1 MNRATEEAEE
11 FREVSAT
18 KNDAHN
24 CPVSVVFNNPLT
36 IPLGSFVHIVSLR
49 RTSSQQ
55 AYSGS
60 EGRFPRTKVNPNWF
74 TRTVPL
80 NQKA

>member
-36 IPLGSFVHIVSLR
+36 IPLGSFVHTVSLK
-49 RTSSQQ
+49 RTSSQ
-55 AYSGS
+55 
-60 EGRFPRTKVNPNWF
+60 
-74 TRTVPL
+74 
-80 NQKA
+80 